1 MTKTL
6 PNVTALHWHIH
17 SRHIRVYESGWL
29 FGCVNGSCKEEVL
42 ILMLLA
48 MCWIPL
54 TLEPVLAYQIR
65 YYCTCRETQDTN
77 ARCSIFPFQ
86 NFELCCTR
94 CSRCKHTLHSI
105 GLKVFF
111 GMFSSAFISFTVHTH
126 TLIHWQEEGSSA
138 ITFVGGAVDF
148 SSLCTL
154 FWVTIE
160 R

>member
-17 SRHIRVYESGWL
+17 SRHGCESGWKGGS
-29 FGCVNGSCKEEVL
+29 GCVNGSCKEEVL

-65 YYCTCRETQDTN
+65 YYCTCRETQTQDVPFSLFRILNFVVVVVHAAST
-77 ARCSIFPFQ
+77 RSIPSGWKFSL
-86 NFELCCTR
+86 LCFLRHLCR
-94 CSRCKHTLHSI
+94 
-105 GLKVFF
+105 
-111 GMFSSAFISFTVHTH
+111 SAYTH
-126 TLIHWQEEGSSA
+126 TLTCWQKEGSSA
-138 ITFVGGAVDF
+138 IAFAGGAVDF